1 MAMNPTAYLIL
12 DDGSVWP
19 GKWFGAT
26 PPAAENLET
35 EVHSFSGE
43 LIFNTGMTG
52 YHEILTDPSYTGQIV
67 LFTYPHIGNYG
78 TDDEW
83 SETGPEKHENRRS
96 VKAGGLVVR
105 SFYDGPVPGGRR
117 TLDDFLK
124 ANNICGI
131 CDVDTRK
138 LTLRLRNEGSRNA
151 LIIKAGTALSS
162 LSENERD
169 LSLSYLHS
177 LPAMT
182 GLNLTGDVG
191 TGTLEVFNGKGS
203 PHIALLD
210 CGVKMNIIRELEDR
224 GCRVSLLPSNSSI
237 SDVLGVKPDALLL
250 SNGPGDPEPLE
261 GPAAIAGE
269 LMGKLPL
276 WGICLGHQV
285 LARAA
290 GGSTYKMKFGHHG
303 LNHPV
308 KDETTGRVFVSSQNH
323 GFAVDEK
330 SLPADVTVRFRNAND
345 NSVEGLENRKLKMLC
360 VQHHPEASPGP
371 VDSSWV
377 FDAFLETLNPE
388 SEENSGLVDTGS
400 AKG

>member
-1 MAMNPTAYLIL
+1 MNPTAYLIL
-12 DDGSVWP
+12 DDGSIWP

-26 PPAAENLET
+26 PPAADNLDT
-35 EVHSFSGE
+35 EVHGFRGE

-78 TDDEW
+78 CDDAW
-83 SETGPEKHENRRS
+83 SENGPENQVQRKS

-105 SFYDGPVPGGRR
+105 SFYDGPVPGGRQ
-117 TLDDFLK
+117 LLVDFLK
-124 ANNICGI
+124 DNNTCGI
-131 CDVDTRK
+131 TDVDTRG
-138 LTLRLRNEGSRNA
+138 LTLKLRNGGSRNA
-151 LIIKAGTALSS
+151 VIVKPGAEGSS
-162 LSENERD
+162 LSEKERA
-169 LSLSYLHS
+169 LTLKYLRS
-177 LPAMT
+177 LPSMT
-182 GLNLTGDVG
+182 GLNLTTEVG
-191 TGTLEVFNGKGS
+191 TGTLEVFNERGT

-210 CGVKMNIIRELEDR
+210 CGVKMNIIRELESR
-224 GCRVSLLPSNSSI
+224 GCRISVLPSDSTT
-237 SDVLGVKPDALLL
+237 SDVLELNPDALLL

-261 GPAAIAGE
+261 GPAAIAE
-269 LMGKLPL
+269 NLMGKLPL

-308 KDETTGRVFVSSQNH
+308 KDEKTGRVFVSSQNH
-323 GFAVDEK
+323 GFAVEEK

-345 NSVEGLENRKLKMLC
+345 GSVEGLEDKNHRLLC

-377 FDAFLETLNPE
+377 FDAFLETLNSE
-388 SEENSGLVDTGS
+388 SELQAGRIDTGS
-400 AKG
+400 AEG